1 MGTIVGA
8 LLPVSGT
15 HNRSFTFSSRASL
28 LFVLLLGF
36 FCPSQEPFQ
45 DKKVFASSV
54 AFSPDGKYFAAGRGS
69 IFDTKRKDAV
79 EISVFEPGL
88 KGVLKVWESH
98 SGKEIWDLFGSD
110 KKIRCL
116 EFSPAGPF
124 LAVCYR
130 RSSQRL
136 PVQRKTYP
144 LIVWDVKTKEKKI
157 VLPERFGYDCLAFC
171 LNLPWLATSSI

>member
-54 AFSPDGKYFAAGRGS
+54 AFSPDGKYFAAGGRS
-69 IFDTKRKDAV
+69 PFDTKRKDAV
-79 EISVFEPGL
+79 QISVFEPGL

-98 SGKEIWDLFGSD
+98 SGKEIWDLFDSD
-110 KKIRCL
+110 KQLRCL
-116 EFSPAGPF
+116 AFSPAGP
-124 LAVCYR
+124 LLSVSYR
-130 RSSQRL
+130 GSSHRL
-136 PVQRKTYP
+136 PAQ
-144 LIVWDVKTKEKKI
+144 
-157 VLPERFGYDCLAFC
+157 
-171 LNLPWLATSSI
+171 